1 MIVAADNVRH
11 RHPVTSQAVLIG
23 WLGWRSGAR
32 ALGCVATV
40 LLAVVGCT
48 TVTDGTPGA
57 DTAIAPAY
65 RASVSA
71 SVSASVATSS
81 KRESQRQQS
90 LTTQAV
96 VRVCESFVTSSKEAV
111 DRVNDFVAAYNRG
124 GDTSGVEGPA
134 VDALNHSADTVEGDT
149 NGPLSSSCAR
159 RSMRTTTRPATWRR
173 PSARTPGPTSS
184 IRGSISST
192 TPRPKPSSVAE
203 RPYESTDVERY
214 VLCDDKRH
222 RTAR

>member
-1 MIVAADNVRH
+1 VAANDAR
-11 RHPVTSQAVLIG
+11 RGHPVTSQAVLIG
-23 WLGWRSGAR
+23 WLGWRSAAR
-32 ALGCVATV
+32 AVGCVATV

-65 RASVSA
+65 RASVSV

-96 VRVCESFVTSSKEAV
+96 VRVCESFVTSSKDAV
-111 DRVNDFVAAYNRG
+111 DKVNDFVAAYNQGR
-124 GDTSGVEGPA
+124 DTSGAEGPA

-149 NGPLSSSCAR
+149 NGPLSQQLREALNAYDDAAR
-159 RSMRTTTRPATWRR
+159 DVAKAIRAHAGMDEFNRR
-173 PSARTPGPTSS
+173 VSQLNDTKTEA
-184 IRGSISST
+184 
-192 TPRPKPSSVAE
+192 V
-203 RPYESTDVERY
+203 
-214 VLCDDKRH
+214 KRC
-222 RTAR
+222 RAAL